1 MRIALTG
8 IAASPGI
15 VIGRAM
21 LVLRAPAPMP
31 RQSVSHGKQVP
42 EEVARIRWATQVA
55 RNELEQA
62 RSTLEHELERESLAI
77 LDAHIAMLT
86 DRAILDGAIARIEG
100 RGFVAEWALVKTLAE
115 IRDRLAAAEDEYLRA
130 RIDDIDFVEQQVL
143 RHLTNE
149 IEDGFAEVPPGR
161 ILVTREIFP
170 TDAIALGKRNVAAF
184 ATDIGGRTSHTAV
197 VARAMGIPAVVG
209 LRRVTDAVRNEE
221 LLVIDGLDGVVIV
234 DPSSAEITDY
244 RRRIRARRDAV
255 SKQRQR
261 AQNPAATTDGHLITV
276 RANIQTSDGTQFAR
290 KQGAEGVGLFRSEF
304 LFMGV
309 SEFPSEDLQYAAYR
323 DALLSAS
330 PVTIRT
336 LDLGGDKLP
345 IPLGT
350 SADVSGPLG
359 LRGIRFSLHHRQIF
373 RTQVRAILRAST
385 HGSARLLFP
394 MISGV
399 EELRAA
405 KALLAEVM
413 DELRSEG
420 LGFDVELPVG
430 IMIEVP
436 SAVVMARPLAAEA
449 DFFSIGTN
457 DLIQYTLAID
467 RADEQVAY
475 LYEPLNPAI
484 LRMIR
489 DVVIAAE
496 EARIPVAVCG
506 EMAGDTRCI
515 PILLGLGVREFSV
528 NPLAIPNAKEAIRAA
543 SLVDGIALAREV
555 LYCASVEEVVGLIE
569 AQRDRDRG

>member
-1 MRIALTG
+1 
-8 IAASPGI
+8 
-15 VIGRAM
+15 
-21 LVLRAPAPMP
+21 
-31 RQSVSHGKQVP
+31 
-42 EEVARIRWATQVA
+42 
-55 RNELEQA
+55 
-62 RSTLEHELERESLAI
+62 
-77 LDAHIAMLT
+77 
-86 DRAILDGAIARIEG
+86 
-100 RGFVAEWALVKTLAE
+100 
-115 IRDRLAAAEDEYLRA
+115 
-130 RIDDIDFVEQQVL
+130 
-143 RHLTNE
+143 
-149 IEDGFAEVPPGR
+149 
-161 ILVTREIFP
+161 
-170 TDAIALGKRNVAAF
+170 
-184 ATDIGGRTSHTAV
+184 
-197 VARAMGIPAVVG
+197 MGIPAVVG

-234 DPSSAEITDY
+234 DPSSVEITDY

-309 SEFPSEDLQYAAYR
+309 SEFPSENLQYAAYR

-359 LRGIRFSLHHRQIF
+359 LRGIRFSLHHRQLF

-420 LGFDVELPVG
+420 LSFDAELPVG

-543 SLVDGIALAREV
+543 SLVDGMALAREV

-569 AQRDRDRG
+569 AQRDRG

>member
-15 VIGRAM
+15 MIGRAI
-21 LVLRAPAPMP
+21 LVLRAPTPMP
-31 RQSVSHGKQVP
+31 RQSVSHGKQIP

-130 RIDDIDFVEQQVL
+130 RVDDIDFVKRQVL

-149 IEDGFAEVPPGR
+149 IEDWFAEVPPGR

-234 DPSSAEITDY
+234 DPSSVEITDY

-309 SEFPSEDLQYAAYR
+309 SEFPSENLQYAAYR

-359 LRGIRFSLHHRQIF
+359 LRGIRFSLHHRQLF

-420 LGFDVELPVG
+420 LSFDAELPVG

-543 SLVDGIALAREV
+543 SLVDGMALAREV

-569 AQRDRDRG
+569 AQRDRG